1 MVRKKIK
8 FFETMS
14 GRHRTKANLNSWFCI
29 ILGYKTGN
37 VDKFGKDDKNKL
49 SRLERTLHINLEHRK
64 HKTYCTH

>member
-14 GRHRTKANLNSWFCI
+14 GRHRTKATLNLWFCI

-37 VDKFGKDDKNKL
+37 VDKFGKDDKNISFPGWK
-49 SRLERTLHINLEHRK
+49 EHCTLI
-64 HKTYCTH
+64 